1 MSQAR
6 SMRLAKSEE
15 LPGESTVEAMGATR
29 RCPGARGEG
38 PGKGFLKLPGGVA
51 WRGDGAK
58 AAARAPQVVAG
69 VSIGRKGSA
78 SVGRRGAGRRKEER
92 LWLRLRG
99 PPMDQARGEWA
110 EI

>member
-1 MSQAR
+1 MIQAR

-15 LPGESTVEAMGATR
+15 LPGESTVEARGATSR
-29 RCPGARGEG
+29 GPGPRGEG
-38 PGKGFLKLPGGVA
+38 PGKGFLKLAGGAA

-69 VSIGRKGSA
+69 VCIGRKGSA
-78 SVGRRGAGRRKEER
+78 SGRTERAGEEEECRGWGRRGRRR
-92 LWLRLRG
+92 LWFRG
-99 PPMDQARGEWA
+99 PDRA

>member
-1 MSQAR
+1 
-6 SMRLAKSEE
+6 MRLAKSEE

-38 PGKGFLKLPGGVA
+38 PGKGFLKLPGGAA

-69 VSIGRKGSA
+69 VCIGRKGSA
-78 SVGRRGAGRRKEER
+78 SGRTERAGEEEECRGWGRRGRRR
-92 LWLRLRG
+92 LWSRG
-99 PPMDQARGEWA
+99 PDRA